1 MLINFLPHREWA
13 LARKRKKFAVS
24 MAVAALMGLVMA
36 VGLFTW
42 LEQQLMVQR
51 EINTVLKQ
59 AITAVD
65 VQLKMKAKV
74 NEAIG
79 KLSLRETTLQA
90 LQDESQLAA
99 VWLNELVRHL
109 PEGLYVTA
117 LKQDGDSVRINGVA
131 RSSEEVFA
139 LLRQM
144 VREGQWL
151 ARPELIE
158 VAATPVS
165 LDALAS
171 KGTSRGTPF
180 SMKALLNRHDPQAG
194 AKVRQLAS
202 GTD

>member
-13 LARKRKKFAVS
+13 LERKKFAVS
-24 MAVAALMGLVMA
+24 MAVAALLGLVMA

-42 LEQQLMVQR
+42 LEQQLRVQR

-139 LLRQM
+139 LLREM

-165 LDALAS
+165 WDALAS
-171 KGTSRGTPF
+171 KGTLKGTPF
-180 SMKALLNRHDPQAG
+180 SMKALLNRPDPQAG
-194 AKVRQLAS
+194 AKVHPLAPD
-202 GTD
+202 TD

>member
-24 MAVAALMGLVMA
+24 MAVAALLGLVMA

-42 LEQQLMVQR
+42 LEQQLRVQR

-139 LLRQM
+139 LLREM

-165 LDALAS
+165 WDALAS
-171 KGTSRGTPF
+171 KGTLKGTPF
-180 SMKALLNRHDPQAG
+180 SMKALLNRPDPQAG
-194 AKVRQLAS
+194 AKVHPLAPD
-202 GTD
+202 TD